1 MAAPGVAEVSVTS
14 TEFTNT
20 PSSGLNVGSDASS
33 TNAGDAATTLAVI
46 WSANALAFTTV
57 PVVDRVIGPVNAG
70 ELTVGSTPERV

>member
-1 MAAPGVAEVSVTS
+1 M
-14 TEFTNT
+14 
-20 PSSGLNVGSDASS
+20 
-33 TNAGDAATTLAVI
+33 NAGDAATTLAVI